1 VKKIPLNEVR
11 RNEAFKGLKA
21 ADAFSISNYVHFREP
36 FLKKNIELN

>member
-1 VKKIPLNEVR
+1 MKKIPLNEVR

-21 ADAFSISNYVHFREP
+21 ADVFSISNYVHFREP